1 MGELIE
7 VHVYRHFTLA
17 GVVLLEE
24 VNTVV
29 AQNKQIAT
37 AVETVSQEDEED
49 NKVG

>member
-1 MGELIE
+1 LIK

-24 VNTVV
+24 VDAVV
-29 AQNKQIAT
+29 AQNRQMVT

-49 NKVG
+49 NEAG